1 MSRKIDKDIEQ
12 YYADRAY
19 EYDKT
24 YLRPERQKDI
34 KKLHKLLK
42 NLLSG
47 HIVLEVACGTG
58 YWTKTIAS
66 VSKFIT
72 AVDINKKVL
81 QIAKNREI
89 PSDKVIFV
97 QDDVYSL
104 NKIQNNFSAGFA
116 GFWWSHVL
124 KSKLKGF
131 LALFQSKLQSDALVV
146 FIDNRRVKRS
156 STPIIRIDNDGN
168 TYQIRKLEDGRE
180 YEVLKNFPTKQEILE
195 TLGNKIKN
203 FKMEL
208 LKYFWLVS
216 YNIQE

>member
-72 AVDINKKVL
+72 AVDINNKVL

-116 GFWWSHVL
+116 SFWWSHVL

-146 FIDNRRVKRS
+146 FIDNRRVKGS
-156 STPIIRIDNDGN
+156 STPISRIDNDGN

-180 YEVLKNFPTKQEILE
+180 YEILKNFPTKKEIRE
-195 TLGNKIKN
+195 TIGNKVKNLKIK
-203 FKMEL
+203 FL
-208 LKYFWLVS
+208 TYFWIVS
-216 YNIQE
+216 YNIE

>member
-1 MSRKIDKDIEQ
+1 
-12 YYADRAY
+12 
-19 EYDKT
+19 
-24 YLRPERQKDI
+24 
-34 KKLHKLLK
+34 
-42 NLLSG
+42 
-47 HIVLEVACGTG
+47 
-58 YWTKTIAS
+58 
-66 VSKFIT
+66 
-72 AVDINKKVL
+72 
-81 QIAKNREI
+81 

-97 QDDVYSL
+97 RDDVYSL
-104 NKIQNNFSAGFA
+104 NKIQNNFPAGFA

-146 FIDNRRVKRS
+146 FIDNRRVKGS
-156 STPIIRIDNDGN
+156 STPIVRIDNDGN
-168 TYQIRKLEDGRE
+168 TYQIRKLDDGRE
-180 YEVLKNFPTKQEILE
+180 YEILKNFPTKQEILK

>member
-72 AVDINKKVL
+72 AVDINNKVL

-116 GFWWSHVL
+116 SFWWSHVL

-146 FIDNRRVKRS
+146 FIDNRRVKGS
-156 STPIIRIDNDGN
+156 STPISRIDNDGN

-180 YEVLKNFPTKQEILE
+180 YEILKNFPTKKEIRE
-195 TLGNKIKN
+195 TIGNKVKNLKIK
-203 FKMEL
+203 FL
-208 LKYFWLVS
+208 TYFWIVS
-216 YNIQE
+216 YNLE